1 MSCLEGKEIVTKNN
15 ETFVPHRLVPRRK
28 ITHNL
33 YSHVSF
39 MGNTEVKISIIYK
52 NQISFQA
59 PVNLLSRID
68 LRVE

>member
-1 MSCLEGKEIVTKNN
+1 
-15 ETFVPHRLVPRRK
+15 
-28 ITHNL
+28 
-33 YSHVSF
+33 
-39 MGNTEVKISIIYK
+39 MGNAEVKISIIYK